1 MTKTLEVLFDL
12 ASPNVYFAW
21 RALPPLLART
31 GAKLIVTPVLLGGIF
46 KLAGNQSPMA
56 AFANVKGKSAYDMLE
71 IRRFIEKHALTA
83 FRWNPA
89 FPMNTLLAMRALI
102 GAERMGVAASAREAL
117 LAAMW
122 EQEKNLADKDVLKS
136 VLDAAG
142 LDGAAILALTDDPSV
157 KEALAADTTR
167 AVERGAFGLPTFFIG
182 EEMFFGK
189 ERLGQIE
196 DMLGM

>member
-21 RALPPLLART
+21 RALPPVLART
-31 GAKLIVTPVLLGGIF
+31 GARLAVTPVLLGGIF

-89 FPMNTLLAMRALI
+89 FPMNTLLPMRALI
-102 GAERMGVAASAREAL
+102 GAERLGAGASAREAL

-122 EQEKNLADKDVLKS
+122 EQEKNLSDKGVLQS

-142 LDGAAILALTDDPSV
+142 LDGEGVLALTDDPSV
-157 KEALAADTTR
+157 KEELAANTAH

-182 EEMFFGK
+182 AEMFFGK
-189 ERLGQIE
+189 ERLAQIE
-196 DMLGM
+196 EMLAR